1 MKVKVINTD
10 SLDKETIDK
19 IENPMKFNR
28 WYYENDTKFAEIEN
42 SKGDIIRIFPERIK
56 PIKATMK
63 NKSEHYISI
72 DLDQRYMSTYHFVG
86 YNELSNVA
94 NMLWGKGWIAEDDLS
109 QIQELLDHV
118 HENMYTVHLI
128 AGLRD
133 DYDIE
138 VRLNE
143 RVVDNSDFIS
153 VICHLANRVTEAK
166 FGHMTYADNDS
177 DTLEYT
183 EDAQDFFDR
192 QYDEIEHEIIHRLNV
207 QPLQL

>member
-1 MKVKVINTD
+1 
-10 SLDKETIDK
+10 
-19 IENPMKFNR
+19 
-28 WYYENDTKFAEIEN
+28 
-42 SKGDIIRIFPERIK
+42 
-56 PIKATMK
+56 MK

-86 YNELSNVA
+86 FNELSNVA
-94 NMLWGKGWIAEDDLS
+94 NMLWGKGWIASDDLS

-153 VICHLANRVTEAK
+153 VKMSPCKQSNRSEVWS
-166 FGHMTYADNDS
+166 HD
-177 DTLEYT
+177 LC
-183 EDAQDFFDR
+183 R
-192 QYDEIEHEIIHRLNV
+192 
-207 QPLQL
+207 

>member
-1 MKVKVINTD
+1 M
-10 SLDKETIDK
+10 
-19 IENPMKFNR
+19 
-28 WYYENDTKFAEIEN
+28 A
-42 SKGDIIRIFPERIK
+42 
-56 PIKATMK
+56 KAKMK

-72 DLDQRYMSTYHFVG
+72 DLDTRYMSTYHFVG

-118 HENMYTVHLI
+118 HKDKYTVHLI

-143 RVVDNSDFIS
+143 AWGLEKEIEERDKVIDILFKYVDKKHHEEIKKKLDEMGWYNK
-153 VICHLANRVTEAK
+153 E
-166 FGHMTYADNDS
+166 GNDS
-177 DTLEYT
+177 I
-183 EDAQDFFDR
+183 R
-192 QYDEIEHEIIHRLNV
+192 
-207 QPLQL
+207 